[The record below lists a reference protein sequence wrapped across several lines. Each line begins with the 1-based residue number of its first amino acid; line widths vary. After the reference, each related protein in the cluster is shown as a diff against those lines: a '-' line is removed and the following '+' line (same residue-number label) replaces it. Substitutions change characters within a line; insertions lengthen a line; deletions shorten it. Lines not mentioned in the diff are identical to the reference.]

1 MCSHDGCMFNA
12 QNERYYLQLTDEDR
26 FISFLPL
33 NHIAAQ
39 YVDTMIPVANR
50 VTMYL
55 ARPDALRGTLVAT
68 LRKARPTF
76 FVAVPRVYE
85 KFMEA
90 IRAKNAQS
98 SVWTAERARRSISS
112 SICSRGSSTSV

>member
-12 QNERYYLQLTDEDR
+12 QNERYYLQLNDEDR

-39 YVDTMIPVANR
+39 S
-50 VTMYL
+50 MYL

>member
-12 QNERYYLQLTDEDR
+12 PNERYYLQLNDEDR
-26 FISFLPL
+26 FISFVPL

-39 YVDTMIPVANR
+39 FVDTMIPGANR

-112 SICSRGSSTSV
+112 SIYSRGSSTSV